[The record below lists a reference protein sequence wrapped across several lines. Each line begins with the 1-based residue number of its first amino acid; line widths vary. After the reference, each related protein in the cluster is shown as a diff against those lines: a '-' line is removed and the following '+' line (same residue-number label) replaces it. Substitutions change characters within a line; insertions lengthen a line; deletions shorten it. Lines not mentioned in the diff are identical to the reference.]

1 MTTFDFACPHCHGS
15 IGIVYEEGGGGW
27 IKREKCMNC
36 GRYPGESRP
45 VDADPEIERTRRRLS
60 ELSGNAPEPVCPT
73 EKETHKE
80 GEVGKKNPT
89 LEELAELLGVS
100 TGTVCNWRA
109 KGVPALKRWDVSR
122 KLAERGWTF
131 EAIEKKAP
139 AESEEDEEGV
149 PPTDPDSITTS
160 PVASLQVAREV
171 VKTCEKK
178 VTESPG
184 SRLATSP
191 GPRFRVVF
199 HGADPERILRVLAD
213 NGFELYGME
222 RI

>member
-1 MTTFDFACPHCHGS
+1 MTSPTFSPPGNCHRCG
-15 IGIVYEEGGGGW
+15 GLKDTVWEESADGW
-27 IKREKCMNC
+27 TKREKCMNC
-36 GRYPGESRP
+36 GRSPRAAASFEPDPDIGR
-45 VDADPEIERTRRRLS
+45 VRKRLADVV
-60 ELSGNAPEPVCPT
+60 SGPVCQKAT
-73 EKETHKE
+73 YKE